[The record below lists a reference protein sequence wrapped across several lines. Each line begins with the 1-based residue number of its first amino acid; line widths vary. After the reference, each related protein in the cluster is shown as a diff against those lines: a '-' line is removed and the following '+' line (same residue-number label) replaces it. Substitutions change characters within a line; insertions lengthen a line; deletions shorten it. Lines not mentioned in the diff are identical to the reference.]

1 MTQRE
6 IEAAILQSLRK
17 LGCDADTVLPVH
29 HLQFDLGVDSTEM
42 VELAALVKTE
52 CGLALERLD
61 LTDVHTVADLARRV
75 DLVLRGRQPCL

>member
-1 MTQRE
+1 MSQQE

-17 LGCDADTVLPVH
+17 LGCDADAILPVH

-52 CGLALERLD
+52 CGLALERVNLAG
-61 LTDVHTVADLARRV
+61 VHTVADLVHRV
-75 DLVLRGRQPCL
+75 DLLLRGHQPCL